1 MNELIP
7 IAPTTIC
14 QVRTTGPGSVIAPV
28 TSSTAA
34 VFQAFLP
41 RRVRVDL
48 FRLFT
53 TAKAR
58 LWHFVVVKQERCGF
72 VMLMLGNIV
81 VLELDLVGVL
91 MIVKEEIE
99 ASISISAPD

>member
-1 MNELIP
+1 M
-7 IAPTTIC
+7 
-14 QVRTTGPGSVIAPV
+14 
-28 TSSTAA
+28 
-34 VFQAFLP
+34 
-41 RRVRVDL
+41 
-48 FRLFT
+48 
-53 TAKAR
+53 
-58 LWHFVVVKQERCGF
+58 VKHERCGF

>member
-14 QVRTTGPGSVIAPV
+14 QVRTTCPGSVIEAV

-41 RRVRVDL
+41 LRVGVDL
-48 FRLFT
+48 FRLF

-58 LWHFVVVKQERCGF
+58 LWHFVVVKHERCGF